1 MQRIHLS
8 GGTRAERH
16 AVTTQALDAIVR
28 VGAVDDARQRSNKEI
43 AIRFTAPAG
52 RIAVLRH
59 ELAQLPVRLT
69 DTAAAELAALR
80 DDEPVAGWLVIAF
93 VHSEDD
99 LRVVAPAVP
108 G

>member
-1 MQRIHLS
+1 VQRIHLS
-8 GGTRAERH
+8 GGTRVERH
-16 AVTTQALDAIVR
+16 AVTTQALDAIGR
-28 VGAVDDARQRSNKEI
+28 VGVVEDARQHSNKEI

-52 RIAVLRH
+52 RITLLRD

-69 DTAAAELAALR
+69 DAAAAELAALQ